1 MRYIVLVA
9 ILLFAGCSM
18 KDVDIRPS
26 NYRLEPNYPLQVNH
40 SKDDRVLRVQR
51 VEGDSAV
58 MTRSILYKKD
68 GALKPYKYGRW
79 SELPAT
85 RLQEIFIE
93 SIEQQKIFKA
103 TVSSRSYAMADLI
116 LESSLENFEEVYK
129 NDKSYVHVKIRFRL
143 ITRTGAKIL
152 GSKLVDSTYVVEQ
165 KEASGVV
172 LAFNKAVEKVV
183 IDLMGWLASGVINEQ
198 RK

>member
-1 MRYIVLVA
+1 MRYIVLIV
-9 ILLFAGCSM
+9 ILFFTGCSI
-18 KDVDIRPS
+18 KDVEMRPL
-26 NYRLEPNYPLQVNH
+26 NYRLEPNYPLHINN

-79 SELPAT
+79 SELLAT

-103 TVSSRSYAMADLI
+103 TVSSRSYAMANLI
-116 LESSLENFEEVYK
+116 LESSLENFEEVYE
-129 NDKSYVHVKIRFRL
+129 NDKPYVHVKIRFRL
-143 ITRTGAKIL
+143 VTRIGAKIL
-152 GSKLVDSTYVVEQ
+152 GSKLIDSTYLVEQ

-183 IDLMGWLASGVINEQ
+183 VDLIGWLNEQ
-198 RK
+198 K

>member
-1 MRYIVLVA
+1 MKYIVLIA
-9 ILLFAGCSM
+9 ILLFTGCSI
-18 KDVDIRPS
+18 KDVEIKPS
-26 NYRLEPNYPLQVNH
+26 NYRLEPNYPLHVEK
-40 SKDDRVLRVQR
+40 SKDERVLRVQR

-85 RLQEIFIE
+85 RLQEIFVE
-93 SIEQQKIFKA
+93 SIEKQKIFKA

-116 LESSLENFEEVYK
+116 LESNLENFEEIYK
-129 NDKSYVHVKIRFRL
+129 GDKSYVHVSIRFRL
-143 ITRTGAKIL
+143 IHRQGAQIV
-152 GSKLVDSTYVVEQ
+152 GSKLIEASFPVEK

-172 LAFNKAVEKVV
+172 LAFNQTVEKIVV
-183 IDLMGWLASGVINEQ
+183 DLIGWLNEQ
-198 RK
+198 R

>member
-1 MRYIVLVA
+1 MKYIVL
-9 ILLFAGCSM
+9 ITLLLFTGCSI
-18 KDVDIRPS
+18 KDIEIKPLS
-26 NYRLEPNYPLQVNH
+26 YRLEPNYPLHVEK

-79 SELPAT
+79 SELPST

-93 SIEQQKIFKA
+93 SIEKQKIFRA
-103 TVSSRSYAMADLI
+103 TVSSRSYAVADLI

-129 NDKSYVHVKIRFRL
+129 DDKSYVHVSTRFRL
-143 ITRTGAKIL
+143 IERQGAEII
-152 GSKLVDSTYVVEQ
+152 GSVLIDSLYPVEQ

-172 LAFNKAVEKVV
+172 LVFNKAVEKIVV
-183 IDLMGWLASGVINEQ
+183 DLIGWLNEQ
-198 RK
+198 KQ

>member
-1 MRYIVLVA
+1 MKYIVL
-9 ILLFAGCSM
+9 ITLLLFTGCSI
-18 KDVDIRPS
+18 KDIEIKPS
-26 NYRLEPNYPLQVNH
+26 SYRLEPNYPLHVEK

-79 SELPAT
+79 SELPST

-93 SIEQQKIFKA
+93 SIEKQKIFRA

-129 NDKSYVHVKIRFRL
+129 DDKSYVHVSIRFRL
-143 ITRTGAKIL
+143 IERQGAEII
-152 GSKLVDSTYVVEQ
+152 GSVLIDSLYPVEQ

-172 LAFNKAVEKVV
+172 LAFNKAVEKIVV
-183 IDLMGWLASGVINEQ
+183 DLIGWLNEQ
-198 RK
+198 KQ

>member
-1 MRYIVLVA
+1 MRYIVVIA
-9 ILLFAGCSM
+9 ILLFSGCSI
-18 KDVDIRPS
+18 KDVEVRPS
-26 NYRLEPNYPLQVNH
+26 NYRLEPLFPLHVDKI
-40 SKDDRVLRVQR
+40 KDDRVLRVQR

-68 GALKPYKYGRW
+68 GALKAYKYGRW
-79 SELPAT
+79 SELPST

-93 SIEQQKIFKA
+93 AIEKQKIFRA

-116 LESSLENFEEVYK
+116 LESSLENFEEIY
-129 NDKSYVHVKIRFRL
+129 DKDRPYVRVKIRFRL
-143 ITRTGAKIL
+143 IERQGADIV
-152 GSKLVDSTYVVEQ
+152 GSVLIDSVYPVEQ

-183 IDLMGWLASGVINEQ
+183 VNLIGWLNEQ

>member
-1 MRYIVLVA
+1 MRYVILVA
-9 ILLFAGCSM
+9 ILLFTGCSI
-18 KDVDIRPS
+18 KDVEMKPA
-26 NYRLEPNYPLQVNH
+26 NYRLEPNYPLHVDK
-40 SKDDRVLRVQR
+40 SKDNRVLRVQR

-93 SIEQQKIFKA
+93 SIEKQKIFKA

-116 LESSLENFEEVYK
+116 LESSLENFEEVFK
-129 NDKSYVHVKIRFRL
+129 DDKSYVHVKIRFRL
-143 ITRTGAKIL
+143 ITRTSAKIL
-152 GSKLVDSTYVVEQ
+152 GSKLVDSTYVVAQ

-183 IDLMGWLASGVINEQ
+183 VDLTRWLNEQ

>member
-1 MRYIVLVA
+1 MRYLVLVVV
-9 ILLFAGCSM
+9 LFFTGCSI
-18 KDVDIRPS
+18 KDIETRPL
-26 NYRLEPNYPLQVNH
+26 NYRLEPSYLLLVNH

-79 SELPAT
+79 SELLAT

-103 TVSSRSYAMADLI
+103 TVSNRSYAMADLI
-116 LESSLENFEEVYK
+116 LESSLENFEEVYEG
-129 NDKSYVHVKIRFRL
+129 DKPYVHVKIRFRL
-143 ITRTGAKIL
+143 VTRVGAKIL
-152 GSKLVDSTYVVEQ
+152 GSKLIDSTYLVEQ

-183 IDLMGWLASGVINEQ
+183 VDLIGWLNEQ
-198 RK
+198 K

>member
-1 MRYIVLVA
+1 MRYLVLVVV
-9 ILLFAGCSM
+9 LFFTGCSI
-18 KDVDIRPS
+18 KDIETRPL
-26 NYRLEPNYPLQVNH
+26 NYRLEPSYPLLVNH

-79 SELPAT
+79 SELLAT

-103 TVSSRSYAMADLI
+103 TVSNRSYAMADLI
-116 LESSLENFEEVYK
+116 LESSLENFEEVYEG
-129 NDKSYVHVKIRFRL
+129 DKPYVHVKIRFRL
-143 ITRTGAKIL
+143 VTRVGAKIL
-152 GSKLVDSTYVVEQ
+152 GSKLIDSTYLVEQ

-183 IDLMGWLASGVINEQ
+183 VDLIGWLNEQ
-198 RK
+198 K

>member
-1 MRYIVLVA
+1 MRYLFLVA
-9 ILLFAGCSM
+9 ILLFTGCSI
-18 KDVDIRPS
+18 KDIEIKPS
-26 NYRLEPNYPLQVNH
+26 NYRLEPNYPLHVDKSND
-40 SKDDRVLRVQR
+40 KRVLRVQR

-79 SELPAT
+79 SELPST

-93 SIEQQKIFKA
+93 SIEKQKIFKA

-116 LESSLENFEEVYK
+116 LESSLENFEEVFK
-129 NDKSYVHVKIRFRL
+129 DDKSYVHVKIRFRL

-152 GSKLVDSTYVVEQ
+152 GSKLIDSTYVVEQ

-183 IDLMGWLASGVINEQ
+183 VDLIGWLNEE

>member
-1 MRYIVLVA
+1 MRYIIAIMA
-9 ILLFAGCSM
+9 ILFLLGCST
-18 KDVDIRPS
+18 KNADIRPS
-26 NYRLEPNYPLQVNH
+26 NYRLEPNYPLHVDKI
-40 SKDDRVLRVQR
+40 KDNRVLRVQR

-93 SIEQQKIFKA
+93 SIEKQKIFRA

-116 LESSLENFEEVYK
+116 LESSLENFEEIYRD
-129 NDKSYVHVKIRFRL
+129 DKSFVQVKIRFRL
-143 ITRTGAKIL
+143 IKRQGADIV
-152 GSKLVDSTYVVEQ
+152 GSFLVDSVYPVEK
-165 KEASGVV
+165 KEAKGVV
-172 LAFNKAVEKVV
+172 LAFNKVVEKVI
-183 IDLMGWLASGVINEQ
+183 IDLIGWLNEQ
-198 RK
+198 R

>member
-1 MRYIVLVA
+1 MRYLVLVA
-9 ILLFAGCSM
+9 ILLFTGCSL
-18 KDVDIRPS
+18 KDIEIKPS
-26 NYRLEPNYPLQVNH
+26 NYRLEPNYPLHVKK

-85 RLQEIFIE
+85 RLQEIFVE
-93 SIEQQKIFKA
+93 SIEKQKIFRA

-129 NDKSYVHVKIRFRL
+129 DNKSYVHVSVRFRL
-143 ITRTGAKIL
+143 IERTGANIV
-152 GSKLVDSTYVVEQ
+152 GSKLLEATYVVEK

-172 LAFNKAVEKVV
+172 LAFNSAVEKIV
-183 IDLMGWLASGVINEQ
+183 IDLIGWLNEQ

>member
-1 MRYIVLVA
+1 MRYIVVIA
-9 ILLFAGCSM
+9 ILLFSGCSI
-18 KDVDIRPS
+18 KDVEVRPS
-26 NYRLEPNYPLQVNH
+26 NYRLEPLSPLHVDKI
-40 SKDDRVLRVQR
+40 KDDRVLRVQR

-79 SELPAT
+79 SELPST

-93 SIEQQKIFKA
+93 AIEKQKIFRA

-116 LESSLENFEEVYK
+116 LESSLENFEEIY
-129 NDKSYVHVKIRFRL
+129 DKDRPYVRVKIRFRL
-143 ITRTGAKIL
+143 IERQGADIV
-152 GSKLVDSTYVVEQ
+152 GSVLIDSVYPVEK

-183 IDLMGWLASGVINEQ
+183 INLIGWLNEQ

>member
-1 MRYIVLVA
+1 MRYILVIVLV
-9 ILLFAGCSM
+9 LFFTGCST
-18 KDVDIRPS
+18 KSVDSRPS
-26 NYRLEPNYPLQVNH
+26 NYRLEPSYPLDVD
-40 SKDDRVLRVQR
+40 SVKDDRVLRVQR

-58 MTRSILYKKD
+58 MARSILYKKD

-79 SELPAT
+79 SELPST

-93 SIEQQKIFKA
+93 SIEKQKIFRA

-116 LESSLENFEEVYK
+116 LESTLENFEEIYVD
-129 NDKSYVHVKIRFRL
+129 NKSFVQVKVRFRL
-143 ITRTGAKIL
+143 IKRQGADII
-152 GSKLVDSTYVVEQ
+152 GSILVDSVYPVEK

-183 IDLMGWLASGVINEQ
+183 FDLIGWLNEQ

>member
-1 MRYIVLVA
+1 MRYLVLVVV
-9 ILLFAGCSM
+9 LFFTGCSI
-18 KDVDIRPS
+18 KDIETRPL
-26 NYRLEPNYPLQVNH
+26 NYRLEPSYPLLVNH

-79 SELPAT
+79 SELLAT

-116 LESSLENFEEVYK
+116 LESSLENFEEVYEG
-129 NDKSYVHVKIRFRL
+129 DKPYVHVKIRFRL
-143 ITRTGAKIL
+143 VTRVGAKIL
-152 GSKLVDSTYVVEQ
+152 GSKLIDSTYLVEQ

-183 IDLMGWLASGVINEQ
+183 VDLIGWLNEQ
-198 RK
+198 K